1 MQWFKK
7 LSIFVV
13 GLLALILLGV
23 GVYVWRSLPSLGGS
37 LQVPGLQR
45 QVQVQRDASDV
56 THIMAQSQTD
66 AAFAMG
72 YTHAQE
78 RSWQLEFN
86 RRIMHGELSEFLGA
100 ASLDTDKLMRTL
112 GIIRAAK
119 AQLDSMPT
127 EAKAVLN
134 AYANGINTFH
144 ATSSQALPPE
154 FHILRIKPG
163 LWTAQDSVGWGI
175 MMALDLGGNWG
186 AEFARLSAAQKLD
199 TAQLW
204 QLFPPY
210 PGEAPATQVDL
221 AKLYADLGVYK
232 TQAAT
237 TPSASVQAD
246 DMKLADATKS
256 IAARAYSTLASGV
269 FSLQNLLQAALLDTE
284 AMHTDASR
292 FVQNMGNVEGKGS
305 NNWVLAGSKTTSGKP
320 LLANDPHLG
329 LSAPA
334 IWYFA
339 RLQVKAANAAEPES
353 DVIGATLPG
362 LPGVILGRT
371 AKVAWGFTNTGPD
384 VQDLYLE
391 QINPDNP
398 NQYRR
403 PLPQGTDTPVDV
415 DPKVVKFNPWV
426 DFETHPQTIRVKGQP
441 DVAYTARSTRHGPVI
456 SDAQPTHADVL
467 DLKKHVI
474 ALRWSAL
481 DADNHTVL
489 SGFKAQKAQ
498 SVDELFAAYADYH
511 SPMQNVV
518 AADVN
523 GKIAYKA
530 VGKVPVRRPD
540 NDIKGIAPAPGWEA
554 KYDWAGWIPYDQT
567 PQDDGKKGWVATANQ
582 RIHSADYPHFIGAD
596 WTTPQRF
603 DRIEALLAAKPQHD
617 MASMQAIQA
626 DTFSLATQWLVPWLR
641 NTSSSHALAA
651 TALAHMHHFD
661 GQMDAD
667 SPAPLI
673 FAAWA
678 DEFTRG
684 VIEPKLGSA
693 KFKTLYGKRHFRG
706 ALEQI
711 VQNNDSFWCAPK
723 TCAEQSGDALGRAL
737 DRLQSDYGSNV
748 SEWRWGRA
756 HVARSVHKPFGN
768 VPVLAKLF
776 DVSVPTGGDPWTV
789 NVGQYW
795 PNEKQPFNNRHAASL
810 RAVYD
815 LANLDNSQFI
825 YQTGQSGL
833 VFSSRYRDMAKPW
846 AANQYRAL
854 QLQPG
859 SFASSQTLLP

>member
-1 MQWFKK
+1 MRWFKK
-7 LSIFVV
+7 LCQFAM
-13 GLLALILLGV
+13 GLLVLAALGLAL
-23 GVYVWRSLPSLGGS
+23 YAWRSMPTMKGS
-37 LQVPGLQR
+37 LQAPGLGQS
-45 QVQVQRDASDV
+45 VQVQRDASDV
-56 THIMAQSQTD
+56 THILAQSPTD
-66 AAFAMG
+66 AAYALG
-72 YTHAQE
+72 YVHAQE

-86 RRIMHGELSEFLGA
+86 RRLMHGELSEFLGA
-100 ASLDTDKLMRTL
+100 ATLDTDKLMRTL

-119 AQLDSMPT
+119 AQLDGLPAD
-127 EAKAVLN
+127 AKAILD
-134 AYANGINTFH
+134 AYANGINSFH
-144 ATSSQALPPE
+144 AANLGLLGQALPPE
-154 FHILRIKPG
+154 FHILGIKPG
-163 LWTAQDSVGWGI
+163 LWTPQDSVGWSI

-186 AEFARLSAAQKLD
+186 TEFARLSAAQKVG

-210 PGEAPATQVDL
+210 PGEAPATAVDL

-232 TQAAT
+232 T
-237 TPSASVQAD
+237 PSASAPA
-246 DMKLADATKS
+246 ADATKS
-256 IAARAYSTLASGV
+256 IAARAYSAMARGI
-269 FSLQNLLQAALLDTE
+269 FNPKNLLQTAFLNTE
-284 AMHTDASR
+284 AMQLDAQQ

-339 RLQVKAANAAEPES
+339 RLQVKAAGAAGAVTPES

-391 QINPDNP
+391 QINPANP
-398 NQYRR
+398 LQYR
-403 PLPQGTDTPVDV
+403 LPKPAGDLTPEKVKLWQNFDV
-415 DPKVVKFNPWV
+415 R
-426 DFETHPQTIRVKGQP
+426 EETIRVKGQV
-441 DVAYTARSTRHGPVI
+441 DVAYTVRSTRHGPVI
-456 SDAQPTHADVL
+456 SDAQPTHAEVL
-467 DLKKHVI
+467 DLKKYAI
-474 ALRWSAL
+474 ALRWAGL
-481 DADNHTVL
+481 DADNRTL
-489 SGFKAQKAQ
+489 LAGFKAQKTQ
-498 SVDELFAAYADYH
+498 SVGELFAAYADYH

-518 AADVN
+518 AADVS
-523 GKIAYKA
+523 GTIAYKA
-530 VGKVPVRRPD
+530 VGRVPVRRAD
-540 NDIKGIAPAPGWEA
+540 NDIKGVAPAPGWEA

-567 PQDDGKKGWVATANQ
+567 PQDYGDGGGKKGWIATANQ
-582 RIHSADYPHFIGAD
+582 RIHAADYPHFIGAD

-603 DRIEALLAAKPQHD
+603 DRIEALLAAQPQHD

-626 DTFSLATQWLVPWLR
+626 DTFSTATQLLVPWLR
-641 NTSSSHALAA
+641 NTTSSHPLTA
-651 TALAHMHHFD
+651 TALAHLHHFD
-661 GQMDAD
+661 GQMDAT

-684 VIEPKLGSA
+684 LIAPKLGEA

-706 ALEQI
+706 ALEHI
-711 VQNNDSFWCAPK
+711 VQTNDSFWCAPK
-723 TCAEQSGDALGRAL
+723 TCAEQSGDALSRAL
-737 DRLQSDYGSNV
+737 DRLQADYGSDV

-756 HVARSVHKPFGN
+756 HMARSVHKPFGN
-768 VPVLAKLF
+768 VPVLAKAF
-776 DVSVPTGGDPWTV
+776 DVSIPTGGDPWTV

-795 PNEKQPFNNRHAASL
+795 ANEKQPFNNRHAASL

-833 VFSSRYRDMAKPW
+833 VFSSRYRNMGKEW
-846 AANQYRAL
+846 GANQYRPL
-854 QLQPG
+854 QMQPAG
-859 SFASSQTLLP
+859 FVHSQTLLP